1 MSLAIDGGGGGG
13 ISSATMRRLGE
24 EDRRAIREAQA
35 AEPPPP
41 PPAAEPPPP
50 AARPTTPRE
59 AVQALHAKPPPR
71 TDDLAGL
78 SWSVQQAMYQPR
90 VEQWNDERRD
100 GARDAL
106 ARLAPQRSDFA
117 GLPPRLAQA
126 EYADARAQFEAD
138 PYVQEL
144 HRIEGEA
151 TTQRDQVPAYAT
163 ATEPT
168 VDAQKLSLP
177 EMKGVLSALGVQFPE
192 NPTPEQLQAGFEIAA
207 TLPRSLAGMLLNPG
221 MQVSYETPVAGVGTS
236 PFIPVRAGANVKL
249 AGQAELSDVNVG
261 PGFEQTQ
268 TLDLQ
273 VELRGGAGFGTQTTL
288 QQKIARWAGQAGW
301 LLGKSDEVKQLIDSS
316 PLLKHSLR
324 GLPVSF
330 SYEQFDGARLS
341 YQAVVTPENG
351 ARIAGGDLTAA
362 PNPFDP
368 LAMPEG
374 SAVLIRG
381 QALEGSSLDVGY
393 KLLRIGSTHTELEG
407 LGFGVRRT
415 AGSTVEVVAG
425 PVSTVENDLF
435 VGLGYRG
442 WISAGISAQH
452 STESQSLR
460 VATIDLSTQEG
471 RDAYQT
477 FLTTGQVPDWQPPG
491 VPRSGTREVF
501 ESQQQAYAG
510 LNVGSASIGIAGP
523 GSDLLVAETR
533 WQDGSVE
540 QTTTYQL
547 GNATSEVSFPRD
559 GAGQPVLDQTTWR
572 LVVADTHPAL
582 AGYLA
587 AADTD
592 PAAQVHFDGEQHVQ
606 YTFTT
611 DELMALRQQARDSLQ
626 ATIGGDFLERLDHGD
641 VVVGIPDRDLAIAT
655 AKTPEEVF
663 LALESH
669 PDWLPEDL
677 LAMAMGTGRTIPG
690 RVEFRAA
697 GD

>member
-13 ISSATMRRLGE
+13 IGSATLRRLGE
-24 EDRRAIREAQA
+24 EDRRAIREAEA
-35 AEPPPP
+35 ADPPP
-41 PPAAEPPPP
+41 PPAVAAPAPPV
-50 AARPTTPRE
+50 AAPSTARE

-78 SWSVQQAMYQPR
+78 SWSVQQAMYTPR
-90 VEQWNDERRD
+90 VEAWNDERRD
-100 GARDAL
+100 EARDAL
-106 ARLAPQRSDFA
+106 ARLAPLRSDFD

-126 EYADARAQFEAD
+126 EYADARARFEAD
-138 PYVQEL
+138 PYVREL
-144 HRIEGEA
+144 QRIETEA
-151 TTQRDQVPAYAT
+151 STQRDRVPAYAT

-168 VDAQKLSLP
+168 VDVQQLSLP
-177 EMKGVLSALGVQFPE
+177 EMKGVLSALGVQFPD
-192 NPTPEQLQAGFEIAA
+192 NPTPAQLQAGFEIAA
-207 TLPRSLAGMLLNPG
+207 TLPRSLAGLLLNPG
-221 MQVSYETPVAGVGTS
+221 LQVSYETPVAGLGTS
-236 PFIPVRAGANVKL
+236 PFIPVRAGATVTL
-249 AGQAELSDVNVG
+249 AGQAELSGVTVG

-273 VELRGGAGFGTQTTL
+273 VELRGGTGFGTQTTL

-301 LLGKSDEVKQLIDSS
+301 LLGRSDEVQQLIDSS
-316 PLLKHSLR
+316 PLLKNSLR

-330 SYEQFDGARLS
+330 SYEQTAGARLS
-341 YQAVVTPENG
+341 YEAVVTADQG

-374 SAVLIRG
+374 SSVLIRG

-393 KLLRIGSTHTELEG
+393 KLPRVGSTHTELEG

-415 AGSTVEVVAG
+415 GGGTVEVMAG

-435 VGLGYRG
+435 VGIGHRA

-452 STESQSLR
+452 SMESQSLR
-460 VATIDLSTQEG
+460 VATLDLATQEG
-471 RDAYQT
+471 RDAYQS
-477 FLTTGQVPDWQPPG
+477 FLATGQVPDWRPPG
-491 VPRSGTREVF
+491 VLRSGTSEVF
-501 ESQQQAYAG
+501 EAQQQAYAG

-523 GSDLLVAETR
+523 GSDLLIAETR
-533 WQDGSVE
+533 WQDGRVE

-559 GAGQPVLDQTTWR
+559 AAGQAVLGQTTWR

-592 PAAQVHFDGEQHVQ
+592 PAAVVHFDGAQHVQ

-611 DELMALRQQARDSLQ
+611 DDLMALRQQARDALQ
-626 ATIGGDFLERLDHGD
+626 ATIGGDFLERLDRGE
-641 VVVGIPDRDLAIAT
+641 VALGIPDRDLAIAAAT
-655 AKTPEEVF
+655 SPEAVF
-663 LALESH
+663 LALETH
-669 PDWLPEDL
+669 PEWLPEDL
-677 LAMAMGTGRTIPG
+677 LGMAMGSGRTMPG
-690 RVEFRAA
+690 QVEFRAA